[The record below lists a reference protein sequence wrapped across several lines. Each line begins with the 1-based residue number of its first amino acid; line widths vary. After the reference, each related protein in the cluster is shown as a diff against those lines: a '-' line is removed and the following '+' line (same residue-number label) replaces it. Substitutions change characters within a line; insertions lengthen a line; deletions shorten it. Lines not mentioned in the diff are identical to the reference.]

1 MDYKLTDFLPT
12 TKKECEL
19 RGWDELD
26 VILFSGDAYVDHPSF
41 GPAIL
46 GRILEA
52 NGYRVAIVPQPDWHG
67 DFRDFK
73 KLGRPRLF
81 FGVSPGAM
89 DSMVNRY
96 TANRRMRSE
105 DAFSPDSRHDMRPDY
120 PSIVYT
126 QILKKLYPDVPVAL
140 GGIEASLRRISHY
153 DYWKDELRKCIL
165 CDSGADL
172 ILYGMGE
179 RSIVELAN
187 ALAEGKTMDQIH
199 EMPQVA
205 FYCKEK
211 DIPGGFKEDDI
222 ILHSHEE
229 CLHNKKGQAENVRH
243 LEEEANKMHAQR
255 MIQETDGK
263 YVVVNPP
270 FPLMTTEEL
279 DAAFDLPYTRLP
291 HPKYKGKTIPAYEM
305 IKFSVN
311 LHRGCFGGCSFCT
324 ISAHQ
329 GKFVVCRSKESIL
342 KEVKKIIEM
351 PDFKGYLS
359 DLGGPS
365 ANMYGMHGKN
375 QKACEVCKRPSCVNP
390 QICPNLN
397 TDHSKL
403 LEIYHAVD
411 ALPGIKKSF
420 IGSGVRYDLLLHKSK
435 DEKVN
440 QAAREYT
447 RELITK
453 HVSGRLKVAPEH
465 TSPEVLK
472 FMRKPSFDLFYEFKR
487 IFDKINKEEGLNQ
500 QIIPYFISSH
510 PGCHEEDMAELA
522 VITKGLDFHLEQ
534 VQDFTPTP
542 MTISTETWYT
552 GYDPYTLE
560 PVFSAK
566 TQKEKLA
573 QRMFFFWYKPEERRA
588 IESELRRIDRADLID
603 KLYDKKS
610 FGGNH
615 GGGFKGK
622 KTNFDDK
629 AIGSTYDNPG
639 VGRGAKGKRG
649 AGRNAAEPNGGRGR
663 GRNAADRFAPKGY
676 GNVGCYDEEKYLNE
690 GRPLNGKFSRN
701 GHAQQGRGNNTPQGR
716 SNNANANIRDAV
728 AAARAELRNQKE
740 QGAGFFKDK
749 KKKSFNPNFDTDNHN
764 RKNRY
769 NSGDKNERGSRDK
782 NERGSGDRNERGSGD
797 RNERG
802 SGRGRGNQGRNEGRG
817 RRK

>member
-1 MDYKLTDFLPT
+1 MDHKLTDFLPT

-41 GPAIL
+41 GSAIL

-126 QILKKLYPDVPVAL
+126 QILKKLFPDVPVAL

-187 ALAEGKTMDQIH
+187 AFAEGKTMDEIH

-211 DIPGGFKEDDI
+211 DIPGGFKDDDI

-255 MIQETDGK
+255 MIQEVDGK

-342 KEVKKIIEM
+342 KEVKKIIAM

-588 IESELRRIDRADLID
+588 IESELRRIGRSDLIA
-603 KLYDKKS
+603 KLYDKRDMKS
-610 FGGNH
+610 GH
-615 GGGFKGK
+615 PSAR
-622 KTNFDDK
+622 FDTK

-639 VGRGAKGKRG
+639 VGRGARGKNRQG
-649 AGRNAAEPNGGRGR
+649 NSSYGPNSGRN
-663 GRNAADRFAPKGY
+663 GRNQSYQPKGY
-676 GNVGCYDEEKYLNE
+676 GNVGCYDEDKYLNNGKPLNARNHHE
-690 GRPLNGKFSRN
+690 GSQRPLSPR
-701 GHAQQGRGNNTPQGR
+701 
-716 SNNANANIRDAV
+716 
-728 AAARAELRNQKE
+728 ELAKSVKE
-740 QGAGFFKDK
+740 QLKAEKGSGFFKDK
-749 KKKSFNPNFDTDNHN
+749 KKKSFNPNFDEGNHRRGDMSQN
-764 RKNRY
+764 RGNGKQNHGNGR
-769 NSGDKNERGSRDK
+769 NSGSF
-782 NERGSGDRNERGSGD
+782 SGDNRNKG
-797 RNERG
+797 N
-802 SGRGRGNQGRNEGRG
+802 SGRRGKR
-817 RRK
+817 